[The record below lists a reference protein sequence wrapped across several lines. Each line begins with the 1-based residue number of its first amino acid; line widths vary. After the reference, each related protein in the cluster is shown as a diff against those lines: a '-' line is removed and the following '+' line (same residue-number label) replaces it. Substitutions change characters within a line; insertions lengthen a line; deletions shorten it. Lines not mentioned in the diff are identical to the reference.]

1 MRSLNSR
8 LNIPWICGGNFNEIV
23 RQEEKWGGAPRDH
36 NQMQLFRD
44 VIDECRFMDLGF
56 MGPKFTWAKHYVDGH
71 SLRIRLDRCLAT
83 NSWFQKFP
91 RTRVHHLNC
100 MSSDHSPLLINL
112 SGLPNPRRKRCFRF
126 EEMWLSDPS
135 CGEMVEEVWCNT
147 RDQNPSTAILK
158 KVARCEKELKWWNK
172 HNFGHVR
179 RELEIKKKHLA
190 WAENEAMVSGNNARV
205 RSLRLEINL
214 LHDRES
220 RMWC

>member
-1 MRSLNSR
+1 M
-8 LNIPWICGGNFNEIV
+8 

-36 NQMQLFRD
+36 NRMQLFRD

-56 MGPKFTWAKHYVDGH
+56 VGPKFTWAKHYVDGH
-71 SLRIRLDRCLAT
+71 SIRIRLDQCLAT
-83 NSWFQKFP
+83 NSWFKKFP
-91 RTRVHHLNC
+91 GTRVHHLSC

-112 SGLPNPRRKRCFRF
+112 SGLPSPRRKRCFRF

-147 RDQNPSTAILK
+147 RDQNPSTTILK
-158 KVARCEKELKWWNK
+158 KVVRCEKELTWWNK

-179 RELEIKKKHLA
+179 RELEFKKKHLA
-190 WAENEAMVSGNNARV
+190 WAENEAMVSGNNTRV

-214 LHDRES
+214 L
-220 RMWC
+220 